1 MERIESADNK
11 KIKLAQSLVKRK
23 KREAAG
29 LFLAEGLRL
38 AEMAAE
44 SDWEI
49 SYGLVTPAFRGRER
63 GARLLE
69 RLVSRTKLY
78 EVEERLLKKAAA
90 TETPQGILLV
100 LEERH
105 WALSELPAPE
115 NPLYVLLDSLQEP
128 GNVGTILRTADAA
141 GADGVLLTRGSADPF
156 GDKAVRSAMGSLFHL
171 PIGTNLTAEEVLAF
185 TRERGLR
192 LLATALDAAAK
203 LHFDTDFREP
213 SLVVFGNEGNG
224 VSEAILQAAEK
235 VYIPMAEREAG
246 QAESL
251 NVAASAAVLLY
262 EALRQR
268 RYSNRQI

>member
-1 MERIESADNK
+1 MERIESAENK
-11 KIKLAQSLVKRK
+11 KIKLAQSLTRRK
-23 KREAAG
+23 KREAEG

-38 AEMAAE
+38 AEMAAA

-49 SYGLVTPAFRGRER
+49 SYGLVTPALRERGR
-63 GARLLE
+63 GARLVE
-69 RLVSRTKLY
+69 RLASRTKLY
-78 EVEERLLKKAAA
+78 EVEERLLKKASA

-105 WALSELPAPE
+105 WALSELPAAE
-115 NPLYVLLDSLQEP
+115 NPFYVLLDGLQEP

-141 GADGVLLTRGSADPF
+141 GADAVLLTRGSADPF

-171 PIGTNLTAEEVLAF
+171 PICPSLTAEEVLAF
-185 TRERGLR
+185 ARERGLR
-192 LLATALDAAAK
+192 LLVTALDATAK
-203 LHFDTDFREP
+203 MHFDTDFRGP

-224 VSEAILQAAEK
+224 VSAELLQAAEK

-251 NVAASAAVLLY
+251 NVAASAAILLY

-268 RYSNRQI
+268 HYSNRQI